1 MTDDN
6 GLSIEEI
13 RTTLARVN
21 RTWESVIDE
30 TRPVSRRL
38 RIAEVNVDV
47 VVSGDE
53 LAGILLPAFN
63 GLDDARGDA
72 QSTVGA
78 WDVAATGF
86 GFPDRPAVRAPGR
99 YRCMV
104 RRAGRLVAELE
115 WASPDVFRTGDRV
128 ARRHLLAVRQASA
141 LSPREGASPLR
152 RQLNW
157 ALGPDVLFVHA
168 GAVGDADGVALLM
181 GASGSGKSSTSVA
194 CLRAGMGF
202 LSDDYCLVRGDPPV
216 VHRLYATARLFDHD
230 VEQFADFLEPAVGA
244 SPVDPESDS
253 DMKALYL
260 LHASQGDRML
270 ASAPARIVIVPE
282 PLGERR
288 PRLEPIGPAEVL
300 RRVAPSTL

>member
-13 RTTLARVN
+13 RTTLAGVN
-21 RTWESVIDE
+21 RTWERVIEE
-30 TRPVSRRL
+30 TRPVKRRL

-47 VVSGDE
+47 VVSGNE
-53 LAGILLPAFN
+53 LAGILLPAFA
-63 GLDDARGDA
+63 GLDEARGDA

-99 YRCMV
+99 YRCTV
-104 RRAGRLVAELE
+104 RRAGRVVAELE
-115 WASPDVFRTGDRV
+115 WASPDVFRSGDRV

-230 VEQFADFLEPAVGA
+230 VEQFADSSNRPWARRSSTR
-244 SPVDPESDS
+244 SPTP
-253 DMKALYL
+253 
-260 LHASQGDRML
+260 
-270 ASAPARIVIVPE
+270 
-282 PLGERR
+282 
-288 PRLEPIGPAEVL
+288 
-300 RRVAPSTL
+300 T